1 MVFSVGGVSRHLDK
15 LRLQLCT
22 EQRETVN
29 CRYLFTDDLLS
40 AVRASPGN
48 KVATL
53 SRSSLAL
60 VNAVRADI
68 EAQLPIKQVRVRC
81 QAVTLQD
88 NRTAE
93 DIAAANICC
102 SRAGNM
108 AHGGDSLGP
117 A

>member
-1 MVFSVGGVSRHLDK
+1 MLHL
-15 LRLQLCT
+15 QICT

-68 EAQLPIKQVRVRC
+68 EAQLPIKQVRGRC
-81 QAVTLQD
+81 QAITLQD
-88 NRTAE
+88 NRAAE
-93 DIAAANICC
+93 DVGAANICC
-102 SRAGNM
+102 SNAGNT
-108 AHGGDSLGP
+108 AHGGHSLGP